1 MELTGH
7 VKPTE
12 RPASVR
18 TYSPSE
24 EETFLGMVSDGAFVE
39 EIAEALG
46 RPINSI
52 RGKALSFLRTG
63 EINAIP
69 KQKESKAAS
78 KVDALTE
85 LGDISGMSVSDI
97 ADEIGKTQRGVKT
110 MLTRRGLTAAD
121 YDGAARKE
129 RVAT

>member
-18 TYSPSE
+18 TYSPEE
-24 EETFLGMVSDGAFVE
+24 EETFLGLVSEGAFVE
-39 EIAEALG
+39 DIADALN

-69 KQKESKAAS
+69 KQRESNAAS

>member
-1 MELTGH
+1 MC
-7 VKPTE
+7 
-12 RPASVR
+12 
-18 TYSPSE
+18 
-24 EETFLGMVSDGAFVE
+24 
-39 EIAEALG
+39 
-46 RPINSI
+46 I
-52 RGKALSFLRTG
+52 RDS
-63 EINAIP
+63 
-69 KQKESKAAS
+69 S

-85 LGDISGMSVSDI
+85 LGDLSGMSVSDI